1 MKIRKIGYIAG
12 IIFMLGIANAFGQES
27 ATVKGVVRTQNNIEF
42 PGVNL
47 IFYNR
52 VLDSNFFAETD
63 YKGEYMIKLREGVY
77 SLRTEFEGFTDYKLD
92 NISLTGGEIK
102 VIDITLNEKVYT
114 TETINVEEYFRQK
127 QNDLRTSLFNV
138 PPINIKVLPGGIE
151 DVLRS
156 LKSLPGVTSPNDFT
170 SQLVVRGSGPDQ
182 NLIIMDDVEIFNP
195 YRLYG
200 LVSMFNPETLSDINL
215 ITGGFPSK
223 YGDRLSAVLD
233 VTNKEGDRDRP
244 ISLLTNINIANAN
257 IIVQGKNP
265 LKIPGSWIVST
276 RRTYYDLIVGPFAK
290 SAGLITDDSSFPS
303 FQDLQFKIA
312 FGPFKKNKFIING
325 IFSRDGVDIISGD
338 ERKNADS
345 VNVND
350 VTHNNVLSLS
360 WHYIPNQNFIS
371 KTTLS
376 YYNNS
381 GDNEFEGDILDPLL
395 DREAF
400 TPGQRDSLKSIG
412 AMLGFNFDSKYNFIK
427 ISLGNRSAY
436 WYGKY
441 YFEFGGGVDLIRN
454 DLNYKLI
461 LDDRFKAFLRSFNNA
476 SSLLE
481 DFTIEGKDNYRAN
494 TYFQVRIPIGDR
506 FYIQPSA
513 RFDYYS
519 VISKPYISPRINF
532 GYAIDALTTV
542 RSAFG
547 FYYQSPGYE
556 KLVDGQTFYDLTSE
570 RAGNLNAEKALH
582 FVLGVDRW
590 LNNQWYMRLEGYYK
604 KFDDLI
610 LQEKLTAYRYKW
622 YLNDP
627 TNTDPNYIKNP
638 VNWTRSSE
646 KLPVDSLT
654 PTPINGG
661 IGNAYGVEIMLEKR
675 YLGPNTKFYGWINYS
690 YSKSTRQ
697 REGGFEYPF
706 RFDQTHT
713 VNVVL
718 NYKLNSWLE
727 AGARW
732 TYATNFPYTPPVGIQ
747 PRNFNDTLVVN
758 PFTNQVIF
766 NLNYGDDANRF
777 SERRPAY
784 HRLDVR
790 LTAYADFWNAK
801 WSFYLDV
808 INVYNRKNVI
818 GYNYVLKDDLTIE
831 RRTTGMIPILPTL
844 GLTAR
849 F

>member
-1 MKIRKIGYIAG
+1 MKINSIGILTG
-12 IIFMLGIANAFGQES
+12 IILMLFSVNVFGQGVGIIKGK
-27 ATVKGVVRTQNNIEF
+27 VKTQNNIEF
-42 PGVNL
+42 PGVSIVFTNKA
-47 IFYNR
+47 I
-52 VLDSNFFAETD
+52 DSNFFAETD
-63 YKGEYMIKLREGVY
+63 FKGDYLIKLKEGLY
-77 SLRTEFEGFTDYKLD
+77 SLRTEFEGFTPYVIE
-92 NISLTGGEIK
+92 NISLIDGEIR
-102 VIDITLNEKVYT
+102 VIDITLNEKLYT

-170 SQLVVRGSGPDQ
+170 SQLVIRGSGPDQ

-233 VTNKEGDRDRP
+233 VTNKEGDREQP
-244 ISLLTNINIANAN
+244 FSLLTNINIANAN
-257 IIVQGKNP
+257 LIIQGKNP
-265 LKIPGSWIVST
+265 LKIPGSWIVSS

-290 SAGLITDDSSFPS
+290 KAGLITDDSSFPS
-303 FQDLQFKIA
+303 FQDLQFKVA

-345 VNVND
+345 LNVND
-350 VTHNNVLSLS
+350 ITHNNVLSLS

-412 AMLGFNFDSKYNFIK
+412 ALLGFNFDSKYTFRK

-441 YFEFGGGVDLIRN
+441 YFEFGGGFDLIRN
-454 DLNYKLI
+454 DLNYKLN
-461 LDDRFKAFLRSFNNA
+461 LDDQFKAFLRSFNNA
-476 SSLLE
+476 SALLE
-481 DFTIEGKDNYRAN
+481 DFTLEGKQNYRAN
-494 TYFQVRIPIGDR
+494 TYLQVRIPIGER
-506 FYIQPSA
+506 FYVQPSA

-519 VISKPYISPRINF
+519 VIKKPYISPRINF

-556 KLVDGQTFYDLTSE
+556 KLVDGQTFFDLTGE
-570 RAGNLNAEKALH
+570 RAGNLNAERSIH
-582 FVLGVDRW
+582 FVAGIDRW
-590 LNNQWYMRLEGYYK
+590 INNQWYMRLEGYYK

-610 LQEKLTAYRYKW
+610 LQEKLTSYRYKW

-638 VNWTRSSE
+638 INWTRSAE

-654 PTPINGG
+654 PTPVNAGK
-661 IGNAYGVEIMLEKR
+661 GNAYGLEIMLEKR
-675 YLGPNTKFYGWINYS
+675 NLGPDTKFYGWINYS

-697 REGGFEYPF
+697 REGSLEYPF

-713 VNVVL
+713 VNIVL
-718 NYKLNSWLE
+718 NYKFNSWLE

-732 TYATNFPYTPPVGIQ
+732 TYATNFPFTPPVGIQ

-777 SERRPAY
+777 SDRKPAY
-784 HRLDVR
+784 HRLDLR
-790 LTAYADFWNAK
+790 LTAYAEFWNAK

-818 GYNYVLKDDLTIE
+818 GYNYILKDDLTIQ

-844 GLTAR
+844 GVTAR

>member
-12 IIFMLGIANAFGQES
+12 IIFMLGIANAVGQES

-63 YKGEYMIKLREGVY
+63 FKGEYMTKLREGVY
-77 SLRTEFEGFTDYKLD
+77 SLRTEFEGFTDYRLD

-345 VNVND
+345 INVND

-412 AMLGFNFDSKYNFIK
+412 ALLGFNFDSKYNFRK

-454 DLNYKLI
+454 DLNYKLN
-461 LDDRFKAFLRSFNNA
+461 LDDQFKAFLRSFNNA

-494 TYFQVRIPIGDR
+494 TYLQVRIPIGDR

-556 KLVDGQTFYDLTSE
+556 KLIDGQTFYDLTSE
-570 RAGNLNAEKALH
+570 RAGNLNAERALH

-697 REGGFEYPF
+697 RVGDLEYPF

-713 VNVVL
+713 LNIVL

-758 PFTNQVIF
+758 PFTNQLIF

-818 GYNYVLKDDLTIE
+818 GYNYVLKEDLTIE